1 MMYIERKRWIIRR
14 RHDDAIMC
22 GTARNY
28 KFRLESEI
36 GNAKICTYMSEAK
49 AYAAAQQSYGYDE
62 TKVLA
67 ECVAEVI
74 YTY

>member
-28 KFRLESEI
+28 QFRLESEI

-49 AYAAAQQSYGYDE
+49 AYVAAQQSYGYDE

-74 YTY
+74 STY

>member
-1 MMYIERKRWIIRR
+1 MYIERKRWIVRR

-28 KFRLESEI
+28 QFRRESEI

-49 AYAAAQQSYGYDE
+49 AYAAANQSYGYDE
-62 TKVLA
+62 TKVIA
-67 ECVAEVI
+67 EPVAEVI
-74 YTY
+74 TSF